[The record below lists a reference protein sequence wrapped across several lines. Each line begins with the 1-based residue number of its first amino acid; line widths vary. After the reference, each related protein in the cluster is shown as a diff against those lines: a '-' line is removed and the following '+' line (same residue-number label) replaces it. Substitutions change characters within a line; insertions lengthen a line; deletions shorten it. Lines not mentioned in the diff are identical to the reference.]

1 MRPHLIVSGAA
12 IREHRLRKGLSV
24 QELADKAGLSYGG
37 LYRMETK
44 VRQPNMASVRKVA
57 AALGIE
63 IAELLR
69 EEPPPA
75 AAVEGATVPAAP

>member
-1 MRPHLIVSGAA
+1 MGPALIISGAA

-24 QELADKAGLSYGG
+24 QELADLAGLSYGG

-44 VRQPNMASVRKVA
+44 VRQPNMASARKVA

-63 IAELLR
+63 MADLMR
-69 EEPPPA
+69 EVTPTPA
-75 AAVEGATVPAAP
+75 AAATDA